1 MADEGTVLLRGR
13 PLDSYKVV
21 DLREELKR
29 RGLSQSGA
37 KSILCTRLREALT
50 REDVE
55 EKENTTDSTNQ
66 EDIEKTLHVEDHV
79 EKADEVT
86 QHSENTDDQGVIG
99 NGTDEKMVKGNEST
113 QTTERESA
121 GEQVASR
128 EKPGKDGPRGPRSPG
143 GEVSESPMDTVI
155 VQPGARKRRLVIH
168 KSSQKEGEGES
179 SVDMP
184 RKKRAWGMSKPS
196 EPHQSSVAISTDS
209 LKELIPDEV
218 SSSIEKEAIA
228 EESDTSNEGEDS
240 DNRQAREGASAR
252 RSLSQGDIDMAEKQP
267 RQKLISLRQQRM
279 SAPGAARI
287 AARGITEA
295 IASTQDANR
304 TRRTPS
310 PARNPVSCVL
320 HVTNLV
326 RPFSLPQIKEF
337 LSQKGHLIENGFWID
352 RIKSHCYAVVWL
364 LH

>member
-155 VQPGARKRRLVIH
+155 VVC
-168 KSSQKEGEGES
+168 
-179 SVDMP
+179 
-184 RKKRAWGMSKPS
+184 
-196 EPHQSSVAISTDS
+196 
-209 LKELIPDEV
+209 
-218 SSSIEKEAIA
+218 SIILYKYYILN
-228 EESDTSNEGEDS
+228 S
-240 DNRQAREGASAR
+240 
-252 RSLSQGDIDMAEKQP
+252 
-267 RQKLISLRQQRM
+267 
-279 SAPGAARI
+279 
-287 AARGITEA
+287 
-295 IASTQDANR
+295 
-304 TRRTPS
+304 
-310 PARNPVSCVL
+310 
-320 HVTNLV
+320 
-326 RPFSLPQIKEF
+326 
-337 LSQKGHLIENGFWID
+337 
-352 RIKSHCYAVVWL
+352 Y
-364 LH
+364 